1 MITANPVA
9 DAARHYDRL
18 ERVGQA
24 RDGFIDTRAD
34 ELVALLTSRPMQA
47 CVECFY
53 GRETGQV
60 PVAAD
65 MAGWINEQFSD
76 AERALAE
83 VMFSPLARGRYV
95 RRYAEAR
102 AVDEADRK
110 PVGYFDEECD
120 E

>member
-47 CVECFY
+47 CLPAFY
-53 GRETGQV
+53 GREPGSI
-60 PVAAD
+60 PVGAD
-65 MAGWINEQFSD
+65 FAGWIAESFSD
-76 AERALAE
+76 AERATAE
-83 VMFSPLARGRYV
+83 CMFSPMARDRYV

-110 PVGYFDEECD
+110 PAGYFEECV
-120 E
+120 